1 MNYQDVIAKFK
12 LEDEEL
18 LSTFKKVDGT
28 TSNESICSFNPVIKK
43 YFSNKSKVYKPL
55 SI

>member
-18 LSTFKKVDGT
+18 SSAFKKAEGT

-43 YFSNKSKVYKPL
+43 YFSKPRFYKPL